1 MPLFDSC
8 PEMMNSVVTGENVEK
23 VVKKLSG
30 SVGAS
35 GTGSIAMSHWI
46 LKYSGAR
53 LTLRNSEIPLQN

>member
-1 MPLFDSC
+1 
-8 PEMMNSVVTGENVEK
+8 MMNSVVTGENVEK

-35 GTGSIAMSHWI
+35 GTDSIAMSHWI